1 MKSNTMKITQ
11 LDHFVLTVKNIE
23 KTVSFYTS
31 VLGMKK
37 EVFGEGR
44 VALKFGN
51 QKINL
56 HTCDSNIQPSAIKA
70 TPGSADLCFLI
81 DSPLSE
87 AMTQVQSYGI
97 EIIAGPV
104 QRTGATGKILSFY
117 LRDPDGNLIEIAT
130 EL

>member
-1 MKSNTMKITQ
+1 MNITS
-11 LDHFVLTVKNIE
+11 LDHLVLTVKDIE
-23 KTVSFYTS
+23 KTVLFYES

-37 EVFGEGR
+37 EVFGQSR
-44 VALKFGN
+44 IALKFGT

-56 HTCDSNIQPSAIKA
+56 HLFNRNLQPSAIQN

-81 DSPLSE
+81 DPPLNE
-87 AMTQVQSYGI
+87 AITQVQSYDI

-117 LRDPDGNLIEIAT
+117 CRDPDGNLIEIAT